1 VFTARILNSVTDF
14 DRLKWDRLFPGR
26 VEGWDYFRACEAAAP
41 QGFELGALGVF
52 RENDLVG
59 AAPTFKVNYRL
70 DMSLPQRFQAA
81 GEWLN
86 ARAPRL
92 VNAPVV
98 GLGSPLGEECPIGIE
113 AALVA
118 EDRSAVFEAMIS
130 ALTQHAK
137 ATNSALLALKDMT
150 ERDRVWAGPV
160 MARAGFAAVPTLP
173 VAIVHLP
180 FTDESAYIASLAGPM
195 RNEIR
200 RKLKHLK
207 NVEVT
212 FPATIDGL
220 EDEIVALF
228 EETKSHRKAD
238 YDDFDN
244 VPPRYF
250 RAVLEALGP
259 RARLM
264 VCRIGGVL
272 ASFNIFLIEDD
283 RIIGKYLGMRY
294 PLARE
299 HNLYFLNWMLV
310 ARVCMAEG
318 KSWMQ
323 TGHTGYRV
331 KVRLGSKLKRSW
343 VYFRHVNP
351 VINVGFRTFGPRFA
365 FDAMDPDLKELGERA
380 PYLPAPDTKT
390 GLEGSSRRDVADG
403 GVPAL

>member
-1 VFTARILNSVTDF
+1 MRNVLTTRVLDSVADLDAADWT
-14 DRLKWDRLFPGR
+14 RLFPGS

-41 QGFELGALGVF
+41 EGFALGAVAVF
-52 RENDLVG
+52 RDDTLIG
-59 AAPTFKVNYRL
+59 ASPTFKVNYRL
-70 DMSLPQRFQAA
+70 DMSFPARLQPF

-86 ARAPRL
+86 RHAPRL

-98 GLGSPLGEECPIGIE
+98 GLGSPLTEECPIGID
-113 AALVA
+113 ARL
-118 EDRSAVFEAMIS
+118 SATERDSVFEALLG
-130 ALTQHAK
+130 ALGEAGK
-137 ATNSALLALKDMT
+137 ASRAQLLALKDMT
-150 ERDRVWAGPV
+150 AQDRAWAAPL
-160 MARAGFAAVPTLP
+160 MDRARFAAVPTLP
-173 VAIVHLP
+173 VAILHLP
-180 FTDESAYIASLAGPM
+180 FPDEAAYIASLNGPF

-207 NVEVT
+207 DVEVS

-220 EDEIVALF
+220 EDEIVSLF

-264 VCRIGGVL
+264 ICRIGGVL

-294 PLARE
+294 PLARDY
-299 HNLYFLNWMLV
+299 NLYFLNWMLV
-310 ARVCMAEG
+310 ARVAMAEG
-318 KSWMQ
+318 KTWMQ
-323 TGHTGYRV
+323 SGHTGYRV

-351 VINVGFRTFGPRFA
+351 VINVGFRAIGPRFA
-365 FDAMDPDLKELGERA
+365 FDAMDPDLRELGDRA
-380 PYLPAPDTKT
+380 PYMQGPDAKAAV
-390 GLEGSSRRDVADG
+390 EGG
-403 GVPAL
+403 

>member
-1 VFTARILNSVTDF
+1 MLQTRILKSVTDL
-14 DRLKWDRLFPGR
+14 DRADWDRLFPGR
-26 VEGWDYFRACEAAAP
+26 VEAWDYFRACEAAAP
-41 QGFELGALGVF
+41 QGFDLGAMAVHRGN
-52 RENDLVG
+52 ELVG

-70 DMSLPQRFQAA
+70 DMSLPQRFQAV

-92 VNAPVV
+92 VNAPVI
-98 GLGSPLGEECPIGIE
+98 GLGSPLVEECPIGID
-113 AALVA
+113 ARLSPA
-118 EDRSAVFEAMIS
+118 DRSAVFEALLG
-130 ALTQHAK
+130 ALTQHGK
-137 ATNSALLALKDMT
+137 ATGAALLALKDMT
-150 ERDRVWAGPV
+150 EGDRAWAGPL
-160 MARAGFAAVPTLP
+160 MAQAKFAAVPTLP
-173 VAIVHLP
+173 VALLHLP
-180 FTDESAYIASLAGPM
+180 FADETAYIASLAGPM

-207 NVEVT
+207 DVEVS

-250 RAVLEALGP
+250 RSVLEALGP

-294 PLARE
+294 SLARE

-318 KSWMQ
+318 KTWMQ
-323 TGHTGYRV
+323 SGHTGYRV

-351 VINVGFRTFGPRFA
+351 VINVGFRTLGPRFA
-365 FDAMDPDLKELGERA
+365 FDAMDPDLKELGDRA
-380 PYLPAPDTKT
+380 PYLPIPDAKA
-390 GLEGSSRRDVADG
+390 GLEGA
-403 GVPAL
+403 

>member
-1 VFTARILNSVTDF
+1 MLATRILKSVTDL
-14 DRLKWDRLFPGR
+14 DRADWDGLFPGR

-41 QGFELGALGVF
+41 QGFDLGALAVY
-52 RENDLVG
+52 RDDALVG
-59 AAPTFKVNYRL
+59 AAPTFKVSYRL
-70 DMSLPQRFQAA
+70 DMSLPQSLQAF

-98 GLGSPLGEECPIGIE
+98 GLGSPLVEECPIGID
-113 AALVA
+113 ARLSPD
-118 EDRSAVFEAMIS
+118 DRAAVFESLLGGLAQAGKES
-130 ALTQHAK
+130 GA
-137 ATNSALLALKDMT
+137 ALLALKDMT
-150 ERDRVWAGPV
+150 AQDRLWAGPL
-160 MARAGFAAVPTLP
+160 MARARFAAVPTLP
-173 VAIVHLP
+173 VAILHLP
-180 FTDESAYIASLAGPM
+180 FADETAYIASLAGPM

-207 NVEVT
+207 DVEVS

-250 RAVLEALGP
+250 RAVLEALAP

-318 KSWMQ
+318 KQWMQ
-323 TGHTGYRV
+323 SGHTGYRV

-351 VINVGFRTFGPRFA
+351 VVNVGFRALGPRFA

-380 PYLPAPDTKT
+380 PYLPAHPD
-390 GLEGSSRRDVADG
+390 GPGAG
-403 GVPAL
+403 

>member
-1 VFTARILNSVTDF
+1 VLQTRILKSVTEVDQP
-14 DRLKWDRLFPGR
+14 DWDRLFPGR
-26 VEGWDYFRACEAAAP
+26 IEGWDYFRACELAAP
-41 QGFELGALGVF
+41 EGFELGALAVY
-52 RENDLVG
+52 RDSQLVG

-70 DMSLPQRFQAA
+70 DMSLPPRFQAV

-98 GLGSPLGEECPIGIE
+98 GLGSPLVEECPIGID
-113 AALVA
+113 ARRSP
-118 EDRSAVFEAMIS
+118 EDRTAVFEALLA
-130 ALTQHAK
+130 ALAQHGK
-137 ATNSALLALKDMT
+137 ATGAALLALKDMT
-150 ERDRVWAGPV
+150 EADRAWAGPL
-160 MARAGFAAVPTLP
+160 MDQAKFAAVPTLP
-173 VAIVHLP
+173 VAVLHLP
-180 FTDESAYIASLAGPM
+180 FADETAYIASLAGPM

-207 NVEVT
+207 NVEVS
-212 FPATIDGL
+212 FPTTIDGL
-220 EDEIVALF
+220 EDEIVSLF

-238 YDDFDN
+238 YDEFDN

-250 RAVLEALGP
+250 RTVLEALGP

-264 VCRIGGVL
+264 TCRIGGVL
-272 ASFNIFLIEDD
+272 ASFNIFLVEDD

-299 HNLYFLNWMLV
+299 HNLYFLNWMLI

-318 KSWMQ
+318 KTWMQ
-323 TGHTGYRV
+323 SGHTGYRV

-351 VINVGFRTFGPRFA
+351 VINVGFRTLGPRFA

-380 PYLPAPDTKT
+380 PYLSAPVAKP
-390 GLEGSSRRDVADG
+390 GLEGG
-403 GVPAL
+403 

>member
-1 VFTARILNSVTDF
+1 MAERTR
-14 DRLKWDRLFPGR
+14 
-26 VEGWDYFRACEAAAP
+26 AAAGQRSRWSGSARRSSRNARSASTP
-41 QGFELGALGVF
+41 
-52 RENDLVG
+52 RS
-59 AAPTFKVNYRL
+59 APT
-70 DMSLPQRFQAA
+70 
-81 GEWLN
+81 
-86 ARAPRL
+86 
-92 VNAPVV
+92 
-98 GLGSPLGEECPIGIE
+98 
-113 AALVA
+113 
-118 EDRSAVFEAMIS
+118 DRSAVFEALLG
-130 ALTQHAK
+130 ALAQHGK
-137 ATNSALLALKDMT
+137 AAGAALLALKDMT
-150 ERDRVWAGPV
+150 EGDRVWAGPI
-160 MARAGFAAVPTLP
+160 MAKAKFAAVPTLP

-180 FTDESAYIASLAGPM
+180 FADETAYIGSLAGPM

-207 NVEVT
+207 DVEVS
-212 FPATIDGL
+212 FPTTIDGI

-228 EETKSHRKAD
+228 AETKSHRKAD

-250 RAVLEALGP
+250 RSVLEALGS

-323 TGHTGYRV
+323 SGHTGYRV

-351 VINVGFRTFGPRFA
+351 VINVGFRTLGPRFA
-365 FDAMDPDLKELGERA
+365 FDAMDPDLKELGDRA
-380 PYLPAPDTKT
+380 PYLPAPDAKA
-390 GLEGSSRRDVADG
+390 GLEGA
-403 GVPAL
+403 

>member
-1 VFTARILNSVTDF
+1 MQNVLTTRVLHSVAALDAADWT
-14 DRLKWDRLFPGR
+14 RLFPGR
-26 VEGWDYFRACEAAAP
+26 AEGWDYFRACEAAAP
-41 QGFELGALGVF
+41 EGFALGAVAVF
-52 RENDLVG
+52 RDETLIG

-70 DMSLPQRFQAA
+70 DMSFPARLQTF

-86 ARAPRL
+86 RHAPRL

-98 GLGSPLGEECPIGIE
+98 GLGSPLVEECPIGIDARLSSHE
-113 AALVA
+113 R
-118 EDRSAVFEAMIS
+118 DDVFEALLG
-130 ALTQHAK
+130 ALAQAGK
-137 ATNSALLALKDMT
+137 ESRAQLLALKDMT
-150 ERDRVWAGPV
+150 AQDRAWAGPL
-160 MARAGFAAVPTLP
+160 MDRARFAAVPTLP
-173 VAIVHLP
+173 VATLHLP
-180 FTDESAYIASLAGPM
+180 FADEAAYIASLNGPF

-207 NVEVT
+207 DVEVS

-220 EDEIVALF
+220 EDEIVSLF

-264 VCRIGGVL
+264 ICRINGVL

-294 PLARE
+294 PLARDY
-299 HNLYFLNWMLV
+299 NLYFLNWMLV
-310 ARVCMAEG
+310 ARVAMAEG
-318 KSWMQ
+318 KTWMQ
-323 TGHTGYRV
+323 SGHTGYRV

-351 VINVGFRTFGPRFA
+351 VINVGFRAIGPRFA
-365 FDAMDPDLKELGERA
+365 FDAMDPDLRDLGDRA
-380 PYLPAPDTKT
+380 PYLQGQDAKA
-390 GLEGSSRRDVADG
+390 DVDG
-403 GVPAL
+403 G

>member
-1 VFTARILNSVTDF
+1 VFTTRILKSVTELGRAD
-14 DRLKWDRLFPGR
+14 WDLLFPGR

-41 QGFELGALGVF
+41 QGFELGALAVY
-52 RENDLVG
+52 RNEALVG

-70 DMSLPQRFQAA
+70 DMSLPQRLQAF

-98 GLGSPLGEECPIGIE
+98 GLGSPLVEECPIGFD
-113 AALVA
+113 ARLSPDNRA
-118 EDRSAVFEAMIS
+118 AVFESLLGGLGQAGKES
-130 ALTQHAK
+130 GA
-137 ATNSALLALKDMT
+137 ALLALKDMSAQ
-150 ERDRVWAGPV
+150 DRVWAGPL
-160 MARAGFAAVPTLP
+160 MAQAKFASVPTLP
-173 VAIVHLP
+173 VAILHLP
-180 FTDESAYIASLAGPM
+180 FADETAYIASLAGPM

-207 NVEVT
+207 DVEVS
-212 FPATIDGL
+212 FPTTIDGL

-318 KSWMQ
+318 KQWMQ
-323 TGHTGYRV
+323 SGHTGYRV

-351 VINVGFRTFGPRFA
+351 VVNVGFRALGPRFA
-365 FDAMDPDLKELGERA
+365 FDAMDPDLKELGDRA
-380 PYLPAPDTKT
+380 PYLPAPDAKAE
-390 GLEGSSRRDVADG
+390 LEGA
-403 GVPAL
+403 

>member
-1 VFTARILNSVTDF
+1 MLTTRILASVTEVPTEDW
-14 DRLKWDRLFPGR
+14 KRLFPGR
-26 VEGWDYFRACEAAAP
+26 AEGWDYFRACESASP
-41 QGFELGALGVF
+41 EGFVLGALAAYRDGT
-52 RENDLVG
+52 LVG
-59 AAPTFKVNYRL
+59 AVPTFRVSYRL
-70 DMSLPQRFQAA
+70 DMSLPPRLQAF

-98 GLGSPLGEECPIGIE
+98 GLGSPLVEECPIGIDTR
-113 AALVA
+113 LTA
-118 EDRSAVFEAMIS
+118 EERDSVFEAMLG
-130 ALTQHAK
+130 ALARNGK
-137 ATNSALLALKDMT
+137 ESGAALLALKDMT
-150 ERDRVWAGPV
+150 EPDRAWAGPL
-160 MARAGFAAVPTLP
+160 MARHRFAAVPTLP
-173 VAIVHLP
+173 VAILHLP
-180 FTDESAYIASLAGPM
+180 FPDEAAYIASLAGPF

-200 RKLKHLK
+200 RKLKSLK
-207 NVEVT
+207 SVEVS

-250 RAVLEALGP
+250 RAVFEALGE

-264 VCRIGGVL
+264 VCRVGGTL
-272 ASFNIFLIEDD
+272 ASFNIFLLEED

-310 ARVCMAEG
+310 ARICMAEG
-318 KSWMQ
+318 KQWMQ
-323 TGHTGYRV
+323 SGHTGYRV

-351 VINVGFRTFGPRFA
+351 VINVGFRAIGPRFA
-365 FDAMDPDLKELGERA
+365 FDAMDPDLRELGDRA
-380 PYLPAPDTKT
+380 PYLHDPDAKA
-390 GLEGSSRRDVADG
+390 GIEGS
-403 GVPAL
+403 

>member
-1 VFTARILNSVTDF
+1 VLQTRILKSVTDL
-14 DRLKWDRLFPGR
+14 DRPDWDRLFPGR

-41 QGFELGALGVF
+41 QGFELGALAVHRDGA
-52 RENDLVG
+52 LVG

-70 DMSLPQRFQAA
+70 DMSLPQRFQAV

-98 GLGSPLGEECPIGIE
+98 GLGSPLVEECPIGID
-113 AALVA
+113 ARLSLA
-118 EDRSAVFEAMIS
+118 DRSAVFEALLG
-130 ALTQHAK
+130 ALGQHGK
-137 ATNSALLALKDMT
+137 AAGAALLALKDMT
-150 ERDRVWAGPV
+150 EGDRAWAGPL
-160 MARAGFAAVPTLP
+160 MARAKFAAVPTLP
-173 VAIVHLP
+173 VAVLHLP
-180 FTDESAYIASLAGPM
+180 FADETAYIASLAGPM

-200 RKLKHLK
+200 RKLKHLRD
-207 NVEVT
+207 VEVS
-212 FPATIDGL
+212 FPTTIDGL

-228 EETKSHRKAD
+228 AETKSHRKAD

-250 RAVLEALGP
+250 RSVLEALGP

-299 HNLYFLNWMLV
+299 HNLYFLNWMLI

-318 KSWMQ
+318 KTWMQ
-323 TGHTGYRV
+323 SGHTGYRV

-351 VINVGFRTFGPRFA
+351 VINVGFRALGPRFA
-365 FDAMDPDLKELGERA
+365 FDAMDPDLRELGDRA
-380 PYLPAPDTKT
+380 PYLPAPNAKA
-390 GLEGSSRRDVADG
+390 GLEGA
-403 GVPAL
+403 

>member
-1 VFTARILNSVTDF
+1 VLNSVTCLARED
-14 DRLKWDRLFPGR
+14 WQRLFPGR

-41 QGFELGALGVF
+41 EGFELGAVAVLRDGA
-52 RENDLVG
+52 LVG

-70 DMSLPQRFQAA
+70 DMSLPARLQAF

-86 ARAPRL
+86 KRAPRL
-92 VNAPVV
+92 INAPVV
-98 GLGSPLGEECPIGIE
+98 GLGSPLTEECPIGIDARLSASE
-113 AALVA
+113 RDSVFGAMLDALA
-118 EDRSAVFEAMIS
+118 QAGKESRA
-130 ALTQHAK
+130 Q
-137 ATNSALLALKDMT
+137 LLALKDMT
-150 ERDRVWAGPV
+150 EADRAWAGPL
-160 MARAGFAAVPTLP
+160 MDRTRFAAVSTLP
-173 VAIVHLP
+173 VAILHLP
-180 FTDESAYIASLAGPM
+180 FPDEAAYIASLNGPF

-207 NVEVT
+207 DVEVS

-220 EDEIVALF
+220 EYEIVSLF

-264 VCRIGGVL
+264 TCRIGGVL
-272 ASFNIFLIEDD
+272 ASFNIFLVEDD

-294 PLARE
+294 PLARDY
-299 HNLYFLNWMLV
+299 NLYFLNWMLV
-310 ARVCMAEG
+310 ARICMAEG

-323 TGHTGYRV
+323 SGHTGYRV

-351 VINVGFRTFGPRFA
+351 VINVGFRAIGPRFA
-365 FDAMDPDLKELGERA
+365 FDAMDPDLRELGDRA
-380 PYLPAPDTKT
+380 PYMQGPVASA
-390 GLEGSSRRDVADG
+390 GVEGA
-403 GVPAL
+403 

>member
-1 VFTARILNSVTDF
+1 VKDVFTTRILKSVTDL
-14 DRLKWDRLFPGR
+14 DRAEWDRLFPGR

-41 QGFELGALGVF
+41 QGFELGALAAY
-52 RENDLVG
+52 RDDALVG

-70 DMSLPQRFQAA
+70 DMSLPQRLQAF

-98 GLGSPLGEECPIGIE
+98 GLGSPLVEECPIGFDAGLSSDDR
-113 AALVA
+113 AAA
-118 EDRSAVFEAMIS
+118 FESLLGGLAQAGKES
-130 ALTQHAK
+130 GA
-137 ATNSALLALKDMT
+137 ALLALKDMT
-150 ERDRVWAGPV
+150 AQDRLWAGPL
-160 MARAGFAAVPTLP
+160 MARARFAAVPTLP
-173 VAIVHLP
+173 VAILHLP
-180 FTDESAYIASLAGPM
+180 FADETAYIASLAGPM

-207 NVEVT
+207 DVEVS

-318 KSWMQ
+318 KQWMQ
-323 TGHTGYRV
+323 SGHTGYRV

-351 VINVGFRTFGPRFA
+351 VVNVGFRALGPRFA

-380 PYLPAPDTKT
+380 PYLPAQPD
-390 GLEGSSRRDVADG
+390 GPGA
-403 GVPAL
+403 A